1 MLDLRS
7 TVERSDQGTSG
18 IDDTLRTTI
27 RKSKTYGRLLTT
39 LYQPHSMRATNEYD
53 FNGNG
58 IIDPEEREIMIEDRR
73 RKMEDADAKRDAQR
87 RMTWFALSGMVL
99 YPLAIILASALGYSE
114 AAGLIAD
121 IATVY
126 VVAVSGVTAAYF
138 GFNAME
144 SNK

>member
-1 MLDLRS
+1 M
-7 TVERSDQGTSG
+7 VM
-18 IDDTLRTTI
+18 TLE
-27 RKSKTYGRLLTT
+27 
-39 LYQPHSMRATNEYD
+39 EYD
-53 FNGNG
+53 INGNG
-58 IIDPEEREIMIEDRR
+58 KIDRDERAIMLEDRR

-87 RMTWFALSGMVL
+87 RMTWFALAGMVL
-99 YPLAIILASALGYSE
+99 YPVAILIASLLGLDA

-144 SNK
+144 AGNK

>member
-1 MLDLRS
+1 M
-7 TVERSDQGTSG
+7 
-18 IDDTLRTTI
+18 
-27 RKSKTYGRLLTT
+27 
-39 LYQPHSMRATNEYD
+39 TNSEYD
-53 FNGNG
+53 LNGNG
-58 IIDPEEREIMIEDRR
+58 KIDKQEREILLEDRR

-99 YPLAIILASALGYSE
+99 YPLAILVASLLDLDD
-114 AAGLIAD
+114 AAALIAD

-144 SNK
+144 AGK

>member
-1 MLDLRS
+1 M
-7 TVERSDQGTSG
+7 
-18 IDDTLRTTI
+18 
-27 RKSKTYGRLLTT
+27 
-39 LYQPHSMRATNEYD
+39 TNSEYD
-53 FNGNG
+53 FNNNG
-58 IIDPEEREIMIEDRR
+58 KIDPEEREIMLEDRR

-87 RMTWFALSGMVL
+87 RMTWFALAGMVL
-99 YPLAIILASALGYSE
+99 YPFAIVLASMLGYSE

-144 SNK
+144 ANK